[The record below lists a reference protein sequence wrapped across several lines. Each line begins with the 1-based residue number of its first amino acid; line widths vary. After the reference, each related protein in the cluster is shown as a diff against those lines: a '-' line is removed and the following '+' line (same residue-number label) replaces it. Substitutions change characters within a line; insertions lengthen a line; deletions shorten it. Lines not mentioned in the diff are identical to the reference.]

1 MRPLRERVEQP
12 CARNLPFAFDR
23 RERHVEDLA
32 RLLQRQAAEEAQLRD
47 AALSGIERSQAFE
60 RGIQVQDVDVER
72 IGHCESGIERHP
84 REQTGP
90 LCGAVRARL
99 IDEDSAHH
107 LGGDAEELRTVAPGD
122 PPLIDQPKIC
132 LVNERGRLEA
142 VAGTFAPKTG
152 GGAPTELVIHERH
165 QAIARGKIALA
176 PGLEELRHL
185 VVGRA
190 HLARD
195 SVVEACAGQGPM
207 SKIGGSSRVK
217 QRRSLMKRSFVCAVA
232 LSVCS
237 ACSPGSGPT
246 SPSLTS
252 PSTGLSANESPGA
265 ESSAGSRSKSTTS
278 PTVVSNPVNY
288 RAHLSGDQVVP
299 PRDTL
304 AQGEAVLEVS
314 PDGTAITYRVMA
326 SNVEN
331 VTAAHIHLGVP
342 GSVGPLTALLFGP
355 VPAAGDRTD
364 GVLATGTITA
374 ANLFGPLAGQPL
386 SALIDAIDAGRV
398 YVDIPTNDG
407 VPPLNT
413 GAGDFVGG
421 EVRGQL
427 H

>member
-1 MRPLRERVEQP
+1 
-12 CARNLPFAFDR
+12 
-23 RERHVEDLA
+23 
-32 RLLQRQAAEEAQLRD
+32 
-47 AALSGIERSQAFE
+47 
-60 RGIQVQDVDVER
+60 
-72 IGHCESGIERHP
+72 
-84 REQTGP
+84 
-90 LCGAVRARL
+90 
-99 IDEDSAHH
+99 
-107 LGGDAEELRTVAPGD
+107 
-122 PPLIDQPKIC
+122 
-132 LVNERGRLEA
+132 
-142 VAGTFAPKTG
+142 
-152 GGAPTELVIHERH
+152 
-165 QAIARGKIALA
+165 
-176 PGLEELRHL
+176 
-185 VVGRA
+185 
-190 HLARD
+190 
-195 SVVEACAGQGPM
+195 
-207 SKIGGSSRVK
+207 
-217 QRRSLMKRSFVCAVA
+217 MKRSFVCAVA